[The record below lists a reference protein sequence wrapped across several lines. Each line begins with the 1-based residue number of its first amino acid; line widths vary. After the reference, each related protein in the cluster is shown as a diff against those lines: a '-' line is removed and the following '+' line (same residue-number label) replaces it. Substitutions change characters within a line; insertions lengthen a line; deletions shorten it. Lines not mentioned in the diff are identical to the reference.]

1 VRDLDCILN
10 FFAAAAA
17 ADAASSSAAGC
28 NEKITRIADAVAT
41 ATATAT
47 SSSNIKQH
55 GSNIPNN
62 QQQAMNNH

>member
-28 NEKITRIADAVAT
+28 NEKITRCACASRLSVAAMT
-41 ATATAT
+41 IFPPNRATFK
-47 SSSNIKQH
+47 SLIS
-55 GSNIPNN
+55 
-62 QQQAMNNH
+62 